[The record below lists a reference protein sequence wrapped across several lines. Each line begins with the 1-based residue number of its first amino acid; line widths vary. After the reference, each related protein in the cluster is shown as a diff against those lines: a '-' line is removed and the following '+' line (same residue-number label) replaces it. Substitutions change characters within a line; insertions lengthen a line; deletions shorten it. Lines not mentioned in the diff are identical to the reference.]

1 MSKKRKRVDDIES
14 VATDGKAPKVA
25 IIVPYRDLHQEQCRK
40 KQLDRFI
47 PDMTTF
53 LQQHPAASFK
63 IYIIEQN
70 NDDRKFN
77 RGKLL
82 NIGFEKACAD
92 GCNVFVF
99 HDVDL
104 LPSTELLDFYYRIPD
119 KQPIHIARV
128 WDRYSANDKYFGGI
142 TSFSE
147 KLFRQLNGFPN
158 NFWGWGGEDDELYK
172 RTVEV
177 SAGIRE
183 SVRGRME
190 RVCVV
195 HVWRVACLDGNLNH
209 INYYPSFAL
218 FAFSSSSSSHTNS
231 SLPFL
236 PHLSPSSRRHLC

>member
-1 MSKKRKRVDDIES
+1 MNKRKEGDDSDTADDEGMSKKKIRVDNRDDS
-14 VATDGKAPKVA
+14 LTAAVGGNRASKVA
-25 IIVPYRDLHQEQCRK
+25 IIVPYRDLHQEQCRR

-47 PDMTTF
+47 PGMTTF
-53 LQQHPAASFK
+53 LRQHPAASFK
-63 IYIIEQN
+63 IYIIEQS

-92 GCNVFVF
+92 GCNIFIF

-104 LPSTELLDFYYRIPD
+104 LPSSELLDYYYRIPTD
-119 KQPIHIARV
+119 KPIHIARV

-147 KLFRQLNGFPN
+147 ALFRQLNGFPN

-177 SAGIRE
+177 RTDLGERKRE
-183 SVRGRME
+183 YDKLHEV
-190 RVCVV
+190 
-195 HVWRVACLDGNLNH
+195 D
-209 INYYPSFAL
+209 
-218 FAFSSSSSSHTNS
+218 
-231 SLPFL
+231 
-236 PHLSPSSRRHLC
+236 